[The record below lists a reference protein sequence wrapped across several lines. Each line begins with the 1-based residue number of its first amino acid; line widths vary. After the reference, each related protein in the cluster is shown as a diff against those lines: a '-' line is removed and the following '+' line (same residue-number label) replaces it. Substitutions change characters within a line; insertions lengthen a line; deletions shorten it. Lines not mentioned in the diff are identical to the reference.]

1 MTTQS
6 PETRRDRPTLS
17 EHVRRAAGINVAT
30 CYQCGK
36 CSAGCPMGREMP
48 LPPHDIMRAVIN
60 NRRDRVFGDESIW
73 LCLTCETCS
82 ARCPNDCDPARVIDA
97 LRELAVSEGVSPSP
111 RNVRA
116 FHQAFLDQIKFS
128 GRLFEVGLVLDYKL
142 RSGDLFKDVANAP
155 AMLVR
160 GKLPVKP
167 ARIAGHGDVRRIIEA
182 CERERT
188 AAGGELA

>member
-1 MTTQS
+1 
-6 PETRRDRPTLS
+6 
-17 EHVRRAAGINVAT
+17 
-30 CYQCGK
+30 
-36 CSAGCPMGREMP
+36 MGREMP

-82 ARCPNDCDPARVIDA
+82 ARCPNGCDPARVIDA

-142 RSGDLFKDVANAP
+142 RSGDLLKDVANAP

-188 AAGGELA
+188 AGGGELT